1 LLTAGLDMAQV
12 FLCVGLGN
20 ALVTLFLFVQD
31 PEYGKRM
38 KALLLRWTVRS

>member
-1 LLTAGLDMAQV
+1 V

-20 ALVTLFLFVQD
+20 ALVTLFLFVQEPD
-31 PEYGKRM
+31 YGKRM